1 MIGSDYQGTKTTL
14 QFTTLNVTG
23 ALSDPA
29 LKYIY
34 IRNLSKE
41 MSVTL
46 TEYILQWYVAPCY

>member
-14 QFTTLNVTG
+14 QLTTLNVTG

-46 TEYILQWYVAPCY
+46 TEYIYNGM